1 MARKILKAGGKR
13 KITAKKAVKETENGS
28 VVLVGT
34 YREKQLDWIK
44 KSGVY
49 NYPLA
54 VPSSTVLSPLS
65 ATGADKPDYS
75 RIKELWLYAGA
86 KAKRHCF
93 AAEFVGIQS
102 KDEFLAANP
111 TYATKVGKPSH
122 AQYAVFKAKPFD
134 YGPKLE
140 GKIVVARAI
149 DFATG
154 RGQTKKIAAAIRQF
168 HADGEFAPLAAYLP
182 SDLAKVPLR
191 QLRVCEAAVQFDFM
205 QIMFPERRFPAMS
218 PLAYAKGGIGVTTE
232 ARTQA
237 PQVFRM
243 GEFFCGPGGLACGA
257 LSAKIECDGFRI
269 AHAWANDYDAQTCE
283 TYRENICHDEP
294 ETVICGDV
302 RKLDL
307 EDKRLTAIDGFAFGF
322 PCNDFSVVGEH
333 KGIDG
338 NYGPLYQ
345 YGVAVLKKFKPRWFV
360 AENVGGLASANEGAA
375 FKKILVSM
383 KDAGYRI
390 YPHLYKFEEYGV
402 PQSRH
407 RIIIVGIRSD
417 QPQVFNP
424 PSPALLAPRNNSAKA
439 ALENPPIP
447 ADAPNNDRTVQHPKV
462 VERLKYIKPGQNAFT
477 AKLPAHLQLNV
488 KGAKISQIYK
498 RLDPNKPA
506 YTVTGSGGGGT
517 HIYHYSE
524 PRALT
529 NRERARLQTFPDAY
543 LFTGSKESVRKQIG
557 MAVPPRGAQIIF
569 EALLRTFA
577 GIEYQHVS
585 CNITEEGE
593 LNKGAL

>member
-1 MARKILKAGGKR
+1 MAQKLLR
-13 KITAKKAVKETENGS
+13 AKKSKVAPRKDAGADEG

-34 YREKQLDWIK
+34 YKEKQLAWIRK
-44 KSGVY
+44 NKVY
-49 NYPLA
+49 NYPIGKGDEL
-54 VPSSTVLSPLS
+54 
-65 ATGADKPDYS
+65 KPEPCAKV
-75 RIKELWLYAGA
+75 KELWLYASA
-86 KAKRHCF
+86 KTERHCF
-93 AAEFVGIQS
+93 SAEFVGIQS
-102 KDEFLAANP
+102 KAEFLAANP
-111 TYATKVGKPSH
+111 TYKKLGPSKH
-122 AQYAVFKAKPFD
+122 TRYLVFKTKSLE

-140 GKIVVARAI
+140 GTTVFARVSDFSGGRSKKVAKAI
-149 DFATG
+149 
-154 RGQTKKIAAAIRQF
+154 KQF
-168 HADGEFAPLAAYLP
+168 HDGGEFGSLADYLP
-182 SDLAKVPLR
+182 TELSKLPHE
-191 QLRVCEAAVQFDFM
+191 QLCVCEAAVQYDFM
-205 QIMFPERRFPAMS
+205 QTIFPERCFPSMP
-218 PLAYAKGGIGVTTE
+218 PLVYSDGGVKVTAK
-232 ARTQA
+232 ARTQL
-237 PQVFRM
+237 PQIFKM

-283 TYRENICHDEP
+283 TYRENICHEEP

-307 EDKRLTAIDGFAFGF
+307 DDKRLTAIDGFAFGF

-345 YGVAVLKKFKPRWFV
+345 YGVAVLKKFGPRWFV

-375 FKKILVSM
+375 FKKILASM
-383 KDAGYRI
+383 RDAGYRI

-407 RIIIVGIRSD
+407 RIIIVGIRND

-424 PSPALLAPRNNSAKA
+424 PSPALLAPRDNSAKA

-447 ADAPNNDRTVQHPKV
+447 PNAPNNDRTAQHPKV

-529 NRERARLQTFPDAY
+529 NRERARLQTFPDEY

-577 GIEYQHVS
+577 GIPYKHIV
-585 CNITEEGE
+585 CNITDDGE
-593 LNKGAL
+593 LK

>member
-1 MARKILKAGGKR
+1 MS
-13 KITAKKAVKETENGS
+13 AKKRQKVKKVQKIVPAGS
-28 VVLVGT
+28 KAQRCVLVGT
-34 YREKQLDWIK
+34 YKKEQNQLKWIGK
-44 KSGVY
+44 RHLY
-49 NYPLA
+49 NYPL
-54 VPSSTVLSPLS
+54 S
-65 ATGADKPDYS
+65 AEEAQQPTDGWGKV
-75 RIKELWLYAGA
+75 KELWLYSGP
-86 KAKRHCF
+86 KDKRHIYT
-93 AAEFVGIQS
+93 AEYVGIKS
-102 KDEFLAANP
+102 RKDFLAEHP
-111 TYATKVGKPSH
+111 DYPKGKGKGH
-122 AQYAVFKAKPFD
+122 GDYYAVFSVRRKYQPTLDDSVVIVRAADFKRT
-134 YGPKLE
+134 PK
-140 GKIVVARAI
+140 VAQAVRVYQA
-149 DFATG
+149 G
-154 RGQTKKIAAAIRQF
+154 
-168 HADGEFAPLAAYLP
+168 GELGCLLDYLP
-182 SDLAKVPLR
+182 AELTPLTHE
-191 QLRVCEAAVQFDFM
+191 QLRVCEAVQYDFM
-205 QIMFPERRFPAMS
+205 QMMFPERRFPEMC
-218 PLAYAKGGIGVTTE
+218 PLSYADGCIEVT
-232 ARTQA
+232 AKVRSQP
-237 PQVFRM
+237 PQVFKM

-283 TYRENICHDEP
+283 TYRENICHENP

-307 EDKRLTAIDGFAFGF
+307 NDKRLTAIDGFAFGF

-375 FKKILVSM
+375 FKKILASM

-407 RIIIVGIRSD
+407 RIIIVGIRGD
-417 QPQVFNP
+417 LPQVFNP
-424 PSPALLAPRNNSAKA
+424 PSPALLAPRDNSARA

-447 ADAPNNDRTVQHPKV
+447 QNAPNNDRTVQHPKV
-462 VERLKYIKPGQNAFT
+462 VERLRYIKPGQNAFT
-477 AKLPAHLQLNV
+477 AKLPAHLRLNV

-498 RLDPNKPA
+498 RLDPSKPA

-577 GIEYQHVS
+577 GIPYKHIE
-585 CNITEEGE
+585 CNITDDGE
-593 LNKGAL
+593 LK

>member
-1 MARKILKAGGKR
+1 MSNVSRRPKKKVKPKKTAILGTDGL
-13 KITAKKAVKETENGS
+13 
-28 VVLVGT
+28 VVVGN
-34 YREKQLDWIK
+34 YKSRQLDWIRK
-44 KSGVY
+44 NHIY
-49 NYPLA
+49 NYPVRDGDEFTIESFA
-54 VPSSTVLSPLS
+54 
-65 ATGADKPDYS
+65 K
-75 RIKELWLYAGA
+75 INELWLYANV
-86 KAKRHCF
+86 KSERHVF
-93 AAEFVGIQS
+93 TAQFVGKMTKAEFI
-102 KDEFLAANP
+102 AAHPSYAKLGP
-111 TYATKVGKPSH
+111 TKHKAY
-122 AQYAVFKAKPFD
+122 YVFKTKPVD
-134 YGPKLE
+134 YALMLGSQFV
-140 GKIVVARAI
+140 IARAV
-149 DFATG
+149 DFG
-154 RGQTKKIAAAIRQF
+154 GYSVKVKKAIEQF
-168 HADGEFAPLAAYLP
+168 KADGEFAPLAAYLP
-182 SDLAKVPLR
+182 KELAKVPR
-191 QLRVCEAAVQFDFM
+191 QQLRVCEAAVQFDFM
-205 QIMFPERRFPAMS
+205 QMMFPERRFPAMH
-218 PLAYAKGGIGVTTE
+218 PLVYANGGIEVPKKV
-232 ARTQA
+232 RTQTA
-237 PQVFRM
+237 QVFRM

-269 AHAWANDYDAQTCE
+269 THAWANDYDAQTCE
-283 TYRENICHDEP
+283 TYRENICHEKP

-307 EDKRLTAIDGFAFGF
+307 DDKRLTAIDGFAFGF

-345 YGVAVLKKFKPRWFV
+345 YGVAVLKKFRPRWFV

-375 FKKILVSM
+375 FKKILASM

-424 PSPALLAPRNNSAKA
+424 PSPAILAPCDNSAKA
-439 ALENPPIP
+439 ALENPPISP
-447 ADAPNNDRTVQHPKV
+447 NAPNNDRTVQHPKV

-477 AKLPAHLQLNV
+477 AKLPAHLKLNV

-557 MAVPPRGAQIIF
+557 MAVPPRGAQVIF

-577 GIEYQHVS
+577 GIPYKHIV
-585 CNITEEGE
+585 CNITDDGV
-593 LNKGAL
+593 LK